1 MKMPEKEQEVTILD
15 DDGKEVKLVLRRPN
29 AKALADAQK
38 YSTVTWTNAITDGVL
53 TRKELDD
60 LLDKRG
66 IWTKDKQSDYDRIGK
81 DIIDREQK
89 LAKGGIRLS
98 EAKEM
103 ALEIR
108 VLRAEMRELI
118 GERTSMDSN
127 TAEGLADNARF
138 DYLVSVSVFDKK
150 GSSFFE
156 DIDDYKRKSSDLV
169 SIRAAG
175 EMANILYDLDP
186 KFENNLPENKFLK
199 EYKFVDED
207 LRLVNPD
214 GHRVDAEGRLINDDG
229 RYVDEKGGYVDVDGN
244 PIDEDGDYVVE
255 DALPF
260 LDDDGNPIAA
270 EEKSED
276 EEGVEE
282 TEPEASKPKKK
293 STTKRK
299 KKAETTTK
307 ATVEATAESE

>member
-15 DDGKEVKLVLRRPN
+15 DNGKEIKLVLRRPN
-29 AKALADAQK
+29 AKSLADAQK

-66 IWTKDKQSDYDRIGK
+66 IWTKDKQGDYDRIGK
-81 DIIDREQK
+81 DIIGREKQ

-98 EAKEM
+98 EAKEV

-108 VLRAEMRELI
+108 VLRSEMRELI

-150 GSSFFE
+150 GSNFFE

-199 EYKFVDED
+199 QYKFVDEE
-207 LRLVNPD
+207 LRLVNSD
-214 GHRVDAEGRLINDDG
+214 GHKVDSEGRLINEDG
-229 RYVDEKGGYVDVDGN
+229 RYVDGEGGYVDVDGN

-260 LDDDGNPIAA
+260 LDDDGNPLAA
-270 EEKSED
+270 EEQGED

-282 TEPEASKPKKK
+282 NNPEASKPKKK
-293 STTKRK
+293 MTKRK
-299 KKAETTTK
+299 KKAETITK
-307 ATVEATAESE
+307 AAVEATAESE

>member
-1 MKMPEKEQEVTILD
+1 MPEKEKEVTILD
-15 DDGKEVKLVLRRPN
+15 DNGKEVKLVLKRPN

-66 IWTKDKQSDYDRIGK
+66 IWTKDKQTDYDKIGK
-81 DIIDREQK
+81 DIINREQK
-89 LAKGGIRLS
+89 LAKGGIKLS

-108 VLRAEMRELI
+108 ILRGEMRELI

-138 DYLVSVSVFDKK
+138 DYLVSVSVFDKS
-150 GSSFFE
+150 GNNFFE

-169 SIRAAG
+169 AIKAAG

-186 KFENNLPENKFLK
+186 QIENNLPENKFLK
-199 EYKFVDED
+199 QYKFVDEE
-207 LRLVNPD
+207 LRLVNKD
-214 GHRVDAEGRLINDDG
+214 GQRVDAEGRLINEEG
-229 RYVDEKGGYVDVDGN
+229 RYIDGKGGYVDVDGN
-244 PIDEDGDYVVE
+244 PIDEDGDYLVE

-260 LDDDGNPIAA
+260 LDDEGNPLAV
-270 EEKSED
+270 EEPSED

-282 TEPEASKPKKK
+282 TAPKASKPKKK
-293 STTKRK
+293 ATRK

-307 ATVEATAESE
+307 ATVEAAAESE